1 MPDGEPPFGQD
12 RPRQRRMGQAV
23 FRQLQVSGMYTAQG
37 KIRQRDLLEEY
48 LPLVR
53 RQALN
58 LQTRLPP
65 CVELDDL
72 IQAGTIGLLDAL
84 SRYDAAQG
92 ASFATFASQRVR
104 GAMLDELRSRDWV
117 PRSVRRNARALEDA
131 LRQLEQRL
139 GRPAEEREIAAAM
152 GLELADYRQLLLDS
166 NGSQLLAIDELGEDE
181 VDAMSVG
188 HYASPFAELAE
199 GRDMERLVK
208 AIEALPEREK
218 LVLGLYYQEDLN
230 LKEIGAVLGVS
241 ESRVCQL
248 HSQAVAR
255 LRKGLAG

>member
-1 MPDGEPPFGQD
+1 
-12 RPRQRRMGQAV
+12 
-23 FRQLQVSGMYTAQG
+23 MYTAQG
-37 KIRQRDLLEEY
+37 KIRQRDLLEQY

-58 LQTRLPP
+58 LQARLPAS
-65 CVELDDL
+65 VELDDL

-117 PRSVRRNARALEDA
+117 PRSVRRNARALEDT
-131 LRQLEQRL
+131 LRHLEQRL

-152 GLELADYRQLLLDS
+152 GLDLAEYRQLLLDS
-166 NGSQLLAIDELGEDE
+166 NGSQLVAIDELGEDE
-181 VDAMSVG
+181 VDAMSAG

-255 LRKGLAG
+255 LRNGLAE